1 MATGSEGSGHLK
13 VHLVNAGLCGVSNPT
28 DTGLV
33 LVLQRLLPGGV
44 RLTCPKPSELLHGS

>member
-33 LVLQRLLPGGV
+33 LVLTRTPPWWGKV
-44 RLTCPKPSELLHGS
+44 DMPKTK